1 MRVYDP
7 SDWGYT
13 PSQDFRITMKVIPL
27 LLFLFIGLSFGYT
40 QFSSAQ
46 ENVVDQVMDEFGGTD
61 KVTLKDAYARY
72 MAGDYT
78 QAVKI
83 ASRVAY
89 DDPQNALAYHIL
101 GLSHAKRGLTE
112 EAAFSFGKAVEL
124 DPDFALAWFNLG
136 IVEERRGDYQRA
148 FEAYG
153 KAQELEPK
161 NPRYVEAFERTKRT
175 IIGVTGWDRTHNES
189 ENLFM
194 QGIEAVNSDNPE
206 DYIYAENVFR
216 TLLLDRPYDV
226 ATRNMLGYA
235 LARQGRL
242 DEAEANFTQVVE
254 IEPGFSE
261 AWFNLGTIH
270 RSQGRLEE
278 ALTEFETAY
287 SSSSVQSFRD
297 AVAREIDLLKKNIEQ

>member
-1 MRVYDP
+1 
-7 SDWGYT
+7 
-13 PSQDFRITMKVIPL
+13 MKVIPL
-27 LLFLFIGLSFGYT
+27 LLFMFIGLSLGYT

-46 ENVVDQVMDEFGGTD
+46 ENAVDQVLDEFGGTD
-61 KVTLKDAYARY
+61 KVDLKDAYARY

-78 QAVKI
+78 DAVKI

-89 DDPQNALAYHIL
+89 ADPQNALAYHIL
-101 GLSHAKRGLTE
+101 GLAHAKRGLIE
-112 EAAFSFGKAVEL
+112 EAEFSFGKAVEL

-136 IVEERRGDYQRA
+136 TVEERRGDYQRA
-148 FEAYG
+148 FDAYG
-153 KAQELEPK
+153 KAEELEPK
-161 NPRYVEAFERTKRT
+161 NPRYVEAFERTKT
-175 IIGVTGWDRTHNES
+175 TVTDAASWDRTHNES

-194 QGIEAVNSDNPE
+194 QGIAAVNSDNPE
-206 DYIYAENVFR
+206 DYIYAENIFR
-216 TLLLDRPYDV
+216 TLLLERPYDV

-242 DEAEANFTQVVE
+242 DEAEAVFTQVVE

-270 RSQGRLEE
+270 RSEGRLEE

-297 AVAREIDLLKKNIEQ
+297 AVEREIDILKKSIGQ